1 MTLRFAFRLLAIACL
16 ATGPAA
22 ARAADP
28 SDTGALS
35 IREVARQALRANA
48 DLRAA
53 YETIEV
59 ARARLVQAGL
69 WPNPELA
76 LDGGAD
82 FAFRNEGEHRFGA
95 ELAQRFPI
103 AGRLGRARDAARVDV
118 AAAIAEARDFER
130 TLIGDVQA
138 AALRILT
145 LDRSIAMWDDVIG
158 PAHELM
164 RMSQRRFEAAEAS
177 EVDLNLLAVEA
188 SGFEQEKQLLE
199 LERQAEA
206 IRLNQLLQ
214 RGVDTPVV
222 LAGSLEDALIDE
234 GGVEQ
239 IADGAAE
246 RRPDLVAMRLLIERA
261 RAEAKLA
268 HAEAWEDWSFGIGV
282 DADKQVFAN
291 EPSID
296 PIGTKRDEFL
306 SFGLSIP
313 LPLWNRNH
321 GRVAE
326 AVAEERRAVARIAA
340 LESSVEAGIATARAR
355 VVQLAKLE
363 RRQRESALPDSRRNV
378 ALLAR
383 GYRDGL
389 APVSTLVQAQQQL
402 ANTALRR
409 VRLLAEL
416 RQAEIDLE
424 TAAAASPLLRGAHTE
439 EAKP

>member
-1 MTLRFAFRLLAIACL
+1 
-16 ATGPAA
+16 
-22 ARAADP
+22 
-28 SDTGALS
+28 
-35 IREVARQALRANA
+35 
-48 DLRAA
+48 
-53 YETIEV
+53 
-59 ARARLVQAGL
+59 
-69 WPNPELA
+69 
-76 LDGGAD
+76 
-82 FAFRNEGEHRFGA
+82 
-95 ELAQRFPI
+95 
-103 AGRLGRARDAARVDV
+103 
-118 AAAIAEARDFER
+118 
-130 TLIGDVQA
+130 
-138 AALRILT
+138 
-145 LDRSIAMWDDVIG
+145 
-158 PAHELM
+158 M

-214 RGVDTPVV
+214 RGVDVPVV

-246 RRPDLVAMRLLIERA
+246 RRPDLVAMRHLIERA

-306 SFGLSIP
+306 TFGLSIP
-313 LPLWNRNH
+313 LPLWNRNQ

-340 LESSVEAGIATARAR
+340 LESSVEAEIATARAR

-363 RRQRESALPDSRRNV
+363 RRQRESAL
-378 ALLAR
+378 
-383 GYRDGL
+383 
-389 APVSTLVQAQQQL
+389 APISTLVQAQQQL